1 MARIDSY
8 TVITPTTDDYL
19 LGTDSPDGGGPTRNF
34 TVQSII
40 DLASGSLGNTN
51 DYLDGI
57 TVESGYAADV
67 ADTATI
73 TFSIGSQTDV
83 TLNLGGAAF
92 KAASHY
98 ATSTALT
105 NHIDDTTQPHS
116 LDSIVGSG
124 TITATKLSGNPG
136 NGTTGQV
143 LLSNGSGGFS
153 WGNDQ
158 DDNDNYYLS
167 SVTRPSTDSNDILFT
182 ITGGTNVTANVFNEG
197 AFLSKTNIRADI
209 KANHTFIASD
219 FSFLGSMA
227 TKDKVSAADLNQ
239 DAVINSKI
247 KDNTIE
253 ESKLKITND
262 PTDGYVLTADGTD
275 GSMEWVAN
283 SASNYYLDGI
293 TRGGADNRTLTFSVN
308 GGADRIYTFGDGA
321 FANFGTTATSVAK
334 GNHSHTITDITDR
347 GALSELSTVD
357 TSEIANDAVTAAK
370 LQPSIVGT
378 NGQVLS
384 IDGSGDLQW
393 INSSAQSIPSLRLL
407 PTTIGDDN
415 SAVTGRSGQVLRVN
429 SGETAVEYVNLAV
442 GKLEFDVP
450 TNPAPGQILAIDQNG
465 DMLWAD
471 EGEVTLSAN
480 SISSG
485 MIQANVVIPAK
496 ISVFEN
502 NMTSTTAGHIL
513 VSDGTVF
520 DNVAMSG
527 DAIVTSSGEIKLV
540 IDDLPA
546 YTGHVESTSKIPI
559 AVYDP
564 ATVFSGDAAVR
575 TKHVTLA
582 TLISKLAGVGG
593 DESITTETYQTNS
606 GTVNHT
612 GFRVKDN
619 GIKYRHLGEEFT
631 ARDSNVTLASGSA
644 SKDIDFD
651 SKAVYEV
658 TLPTDSTATTLNFDG
673 ADIGMTK
680 VVLIKTQS
688 SAYPGTLTF
697 SQTSGTG
704 TFVRLSS
711 DDIVKDANT
720 TNYVQ
725 ITCIDKSGGNCTY
738 IYTVAT
744 AQT

>member
-8 TVITPTTDDYL
+8 TAITPTTDDYL
-19 LGTDSPDGGGPTRNF
+19 LGTDSPSGGGPTRNF

-40 DLASGSLGNTN
+40 DLTSSALGNTN

-57 TVESGYAADV
+57 TIESGYAAD
-67 ADTATI
+67 ASDTATI
-73 TFSIGSQTDV
+73 TFSVGSQTDA

-98 ATSTALT
+98 ATSAALT
-105 NHIDDTTQPHS
+105 THITDTTQPHS

-124 TITATKLSGNPG
+124 TITAAKLSGNPG
-136 NGTTGQV
+136 NGTNGQV

-158 DDNDNYYLS
+158 DDNDNYFLS
-167 SVTRPSTDSNDILFT
+167 SVTKPASDSNDILFT

-197 AFLSKTNIRADI
+197 AFLAKTDIRADI

-219 FSFLGSMA
+219 FTFLGSLA
-227 TKDKVSAADLNQ
+227 SKDKVSAADINQ
-239 DAVINSKI
+239 DAIINSKI
-247 KDNTIE
+247 KNNTIE

-262 PTDGYVLTADGTD
+262 PVDGYVLTADGTS

-308 GGADRIYTFGDGA
+308 GGTDKTYTFGDGA

-334 GNHSHTITDITDR
+334 GNHSHTITDISDR
-347 GALSELSTVD
+347 GALSELDTVG
-357 TSEIANDAVTAAK
+357 TSEIDNDAVTAAK
-370 LQPSIVGT
+370 LQPTTVGT

-384 IDGSGDLQW
+384 INSSGDLQW
-393 INSSAQSIPSLRLL
+393 INSSAQSIASLRLL

-415 SAVTGRSGQVLRVN
+415 STVTGKGGQILRVN
-429 SGETAVEYVNLAV
+429 SGETAVEYVNLLV
-442 GKLEFDVP
+442 QKNEFDTSNTP
-450 TNPAPGQILAIDQNG
+450 SAGKILAIDQNG
-465 DMLWAD
+465 AMLWAD

-480 SISSG
+480 SISTG
-485 MIQANVVIPAK
+485 MIQANAVTPAK

-527 DAIVTSSGEIKLV
+527 VIAITSAG
-540 IDDLPA
+540 A
-546 YTGHVESTSKIPI
+546 TSFN
-559 AVYDP
+559 
-564 ATVFSGDAAVR
+564 ATVDCNGITNTSGVLSADVDNSTIELSASDGTGELRIKDNAVSY
-575 TKHVTLA
+575 
-582 TLISKLAGVGG
+582 SKLA
-593 DESITTETYQTNS
+593 D
-606 GTVNHT
+606 
-612 GFRVKDN
+612 
-619 GIKYRHLGEEFT
+619 EFT
-631 ARDSNVTLASGSA
+631 TRDSNVTLANGSA

-658 TLPTDSTATTLNFDG
+658 TLPTDGTATTLNFDG

-688 SAYPGTLTF
+688 SAYTGTLTF

-725 ITCIDKSGGNCTY
+725 ITCINKSSNDCTY
-738 IYTVAT
+738 IYTIGI